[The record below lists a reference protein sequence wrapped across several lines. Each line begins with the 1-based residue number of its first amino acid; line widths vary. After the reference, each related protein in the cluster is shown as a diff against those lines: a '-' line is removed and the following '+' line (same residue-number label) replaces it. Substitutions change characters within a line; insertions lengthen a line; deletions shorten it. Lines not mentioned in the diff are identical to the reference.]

1 MKSGKDSKISEADNF
16 YPPRLFYGNKCL
28 AGDFADSCVGLA
40 VSQNVINI

>member
-1 MKSGKDSKISEADNF
+1 MLSASLI
-16 YPPRLFYGNKCL
+16 YGNKCH